1 MPVIQVT
8 YDVPIALAKG
18 LATGELKMLGTAAI
32 RNRTGIAAHVKEI
45 SRTVGGGENAIGA
58 SIAKSLKDPKV
69 VVIGLGVVAVAAVGG
84 GVAGWVAR
92 RKQQDAKPEVP
103 ECVARYNA
111 SLGAY
116 LEAIGTGSLDAD
128 LIARLI
134 SDLDA
139 VKEDSESGKIA
150 LEFSVEESEALV
162 NLVADYTS
170 KLAEANWVELSVFE
184 ATTAESADSP
194 VIDLRRYLEGQRQI
208 FDKSA

>member
-1 MPVIQVT
+1 MPVMQVT
-8 YDVPIALAKG
+8 YDVPIAIAKG
-18 LATGELKMLGTAAI
+18 LVTGELNMLGTAAV
-32 RNRTGIAAHVKEI
+32 RNGTGIFAHVKEI
-45 SRTVGGGENAIGA
+45 SRTVGDGENAIGA

-69 VVIGLGVVAVAAVGG
+69 VVIGLGVVALVAVGG
-84 GVAGWVAR
+84 GVAGWVAG
-92 RKQQDAKPEVP
+92 RKLQDAKPEVP

-116 LEAIGTGSLDAD
+116 LKAIGTGSLDVD
-128 LIARLI
+128 IIVRLI

-139 VKEDSESGKIA
+139 VKEDSESGKVA

-170 KLAEANWVELSVFE
+170 KLAEANWVELSVLE

-194 VIDLRRYLEGQRQI
+194 VIDLRRYLEAQRQI

>member
-1 MPVIQVT
+1 MPAVQIT
-8 YDVPIALAKG
+8 YDVPIAIAKG
-18 LATGELKMLGTAAI
+18 LATGELNMLGTAAV
-32 RNRTGIAAHVKEI
+32 RNGTGIFAHVKEI
-45 SRTVGGGENAIGA
+45 SRTVGDGENPIGA

-69 VVIGLGVVAVAAVGG
+69 VVIGLGVVALVAVGG
-84 GVAGWVAR
+84 GVAGWVAG
-92 RKQQDAKPEVP
+92 RKLQDAKPEVP
-103 ECVARYNA
+103 ESVARYNA

-116 LEAIGTGSLDAD
+116 LKAIGTGSLDAD

-150 LEFSVEESEALV
+150 LEFSVQESEALV

-170 KLAEANWVELSVFE
+170 KLAEANWVELCVLE

-194 VIDLRRYLEGQRQI
+194 VIDLRRHLEAQRQI